1 MRESTL
7 SQAIIGFQLGGKQ
20 YMEAIFFE
28 NKAAYDKFTNKKVK
42 FDGQDSAV
50 AISAGASADV
60 AFKEGMAVFTQTKGG
75 SMYEASI
82 GGQYFSFKPKE

>member
-28 NKAAYDKFTNKKVK
+28 NKAAYDKFTNKKVE
-42 FDGQDSAV
+42 FDGLDSAV
-50 AISAGASADV
+50 AITASAS
-60 AFKEGMAVFTQTKGG
+60 AER
-75 SMYEASI
+75 SL
-82 GGQYFSFKPKE
+82 

>member
-1 MRESTL
+1 MHGSHIL
-7 SQAIIGFQLGGKQ
+7 Q
-20 YMEAIFFE
+20 

-60 AFKEGMAVFTQTKGG
+60 AFKEGMAVFTQTKGVQC
-75 SMYEASI
+75 M
-82 GGQYFSFKPKE
+82 KPQ